1 VGSGVAT
8 LGLPDSPGIPQTTTR
23 DTLTAPYNDLEA
35 VQTLFAKNPDE
46 ISRVILKPV
55 VGNYGL
61 LTPDTIFIDVLRKLT
76 KKYGSLLVFYD
87 LMTGF
92 RLAYGEAQEKFGVTP
107 DLTALGKIIGGG
119 LPVGAYGGRRDIMA
133 MAAPVVSMYQAG
145 ILSGNP

>member
-1 VGSGVAT
+1 MGSGVAT

-46 ISRVILKPV
+46 ISLVILEAV

-61 LTPDTIFIDVLRKLT
+61 LTPETRFIEFLRKLT
-76 KKYGSLLVFYD
+76 KKYGALLVFD
-87 LMTGF
+87 KVMTGF
-92 RLAYGEAQEKFGVTP
+92 RLAYGGAQEKFGVTP

-119 LPVGAYGGRRDIMA
+119 LPVKAYGGRRDIMA
-133 MAAPVVSMYQAG
+133 MVAPVVSMYQTG
-145 ILSGNP
+145 ILSGNH